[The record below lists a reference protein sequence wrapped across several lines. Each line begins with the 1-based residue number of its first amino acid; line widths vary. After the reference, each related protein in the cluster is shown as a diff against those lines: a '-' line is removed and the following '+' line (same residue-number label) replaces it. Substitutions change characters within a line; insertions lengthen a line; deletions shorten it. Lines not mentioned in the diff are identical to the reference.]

1 MFLDLCSGYI
11 SLSTDV
17 CDLQLVTYFSLE
29 YILYICC
36 EFYDR
41 YKLVVEPLSKPVS
54 MIPDLT
60 RTRHVKVATLLW
72 ALVRGMAC
80 LKQ

>member
-1 MFLDLCSGYI
+1 MFLDLCSGYA
-11 SLSTDV
+11 SPSTDV
-17 CDLQLVTYFSLE
+17 CDLQLVTYFSLGHM
-29 YILYICC
+29 LYICC
-36 EFYDR
+36 EFYDG
-41 YKLVVEPLSKPVS
+41 YKPVVEPLSKPVS

-60 RTRHVKVATLLW
+60 RTRHVEVATLLW